1 MGSFSDWYDQLRR
14 VTIKEPIGKP
24 SQEICQPAAKTQVED
39 INSLDKSEVITDS
52 MMQEWTDLESE
63 DPNSLEV
70 SIERLES
77 ANYIPTTNF
86 VQCNQLL
93 DDVIEQGQPVDPYFG
108 QDWSTIQYEQM
119 FVVCSGFISL
129 DLDNSFGFVGT
140 IKN

>member
-77 ANYIPTTNF
+77 ANYIPTTTF
-86 VQCNQLL
+86 VQCDLL
-93 DDVIEQGQPVDPYFG
+93 FDDVIEQGQPVDPYFG
-108 QDWSTIQYEQM
+108 QDWSTIQYDQI
-119 FVVCSGFISL
+119 FVVCRWL
-129 DLDNSFGFVGT
+129 
-140 IKN
+140 

>member
-24 SQEICQPAAKTQVED
+24 SQEICQPAAKAQVED

-70 SIERLES
+70 SIQRLES

-86 VQCNQLL
+86 VPCDLL
-93 DDVIEQGQPVDPYFG
+93 FEDVIEQGQPVDPYFG
-108 QDWSTIQYEQM
+108 QDWSTIQYEHI
-119 FVVCSGFISL
+119 FVVCSVLI
-129 DLDNSFGFVGT
+129 T
-140 IKN
+140 WI

>member
-24 SQEICQPAAKTQVED
+24 SQEICQSASKTQIED
-39 INSLDKSEVITDS
+39 INSQDKSEDITDS
-52 MMQEWTDLESE
+52 MMQEWTDLENE

-86 VQCNQLL
+86 VQCDQLE

-108 QDWSTIQYEQM
+108 QDWSTIQYEKI
-119 FVVCSGFISL
+119 FVVCREFI
-129 DLDNSFGFVGT
+129 
-140 IKN
+140 

>member
-24 SQEICQPAAKTQVED
+24 SQEIYQPAAKTQVKD
-39 INSLDKSEVITDS
+39 INSLDKSKDITDF

-86 VQCNQLL
+86 VQCDLL
-93 DDVIEQGQPVDPYFG
+93 FEDVIEQGQPVDPYFG
-108 QDWSTIQYEQM
+108 QDWSTIQYEKM
-119 FVVCSGFISL
+119 FFVCREFI
-129 DLDNSFGFVGT
+129 
-140 IKN
+140 

>member
-24 SQEICQPAAKTQVED
+24 SQEICQPTAKTQVED

-86 VQCNQLL
+86 VQCDLL
-93 DDVIEQGQPVDPYFG
+93 FDDVIEQGQPVDPYFG
-108 QDWSTIQYEQM
+108 QDWSTIQYVQI
-119 FVVCSGFISL
+119 FVVCSVLI
-129 DLDNSFGFVGT
+129 T
-140 IKN
+140 WI

>member
-1 MGSFSDWYDQLRR
+1 MLAVGKMGSFSDWYDQLRR

-24 SQEICQPAAKTQVED
+24 SQEICQPTAKTQVED

-52 MMQEWTDLESE
+52 MMQEWTDLENE

-86 VQCNQLL
+86 VQCDLL
-93 DDVIEQGQPVDPYFG
+93 FEDVIEQGQPVDPYFG
-108 QDWSTIQYEQM
+108 QDWSTTQYVQI
-119 FVVCSGFISL
+119 FVVCSVLI
-129 DLDNSFGFVGT
+129 T
-140 IKN
+140 WI